1 MTIRT
6 VMTSVAKATGGIVAR
21 RLTGSA
27 PRVLMYHRF
36 SETPRRRR
44 LDAAAFERHLQYLT
58 KHFHVRR
65 LSTVIEMLQEGRPL
79 QPRTV
84 VLTVD
89 DGYADFAE
97 HAYPL
102 LQKYEAPATLFVVT
116 DFLQRNGWLWF
127 DRLHYVLH
135 ATAAAQLDLRIVETR
150 LRCELSSPARR
161 ERAWSA
167 VGELCMRMNTADR
180 VRLAA
185 QLEAALEV
193 ALPATATADYRAMT
207 WAEAARLDP
216 ALVEIGSHT
225 CSHPVLSHC
234 TQAEIEQEL
243 LASKRAIETRL
254 QRQVQAF
261 AYPHGEPADYDARA
275 VAATHAAGYAC
286 ATVAHGE
293 PLVRGADLFRLE
305 RLPAVADP
313 TQFRSTVNGLE
324 LLANRYRAWR
334 QATC

>member
-1 MTIRT
+1 MI
-6 VMTSVAKATGGIVAR
+6 SAAKTAGGVVAR

-36 SETPRRRR
+36 SETPRPRR
-44 LDAAAFERHLQYLT
+44 LDVAAFERHLQYLT
-58 KHFHVRR
+58 KHFRIR
-65 LSTVIEMLQEGRPL
+65 PLSAVVEMLREGCPL
-79 QPRTV
+79 EPRTV

-97 HAYPL
+97 YAYPL

-135 ATAAAQLDLRIVETR
+135 ATAAAHLDVRIDGTR
-150 LRCELSSPARR
+150 VRCELSSATRR

-167 VGELCMRMNTADR
+167 VGERCMRMDAAAR
-180 VRLAA
+180 AGVAA
-185 QLEAALEV
+185 QLETALEV

-207 WAEAARLDP
+207 WAEASRLDP
-216 ALVEIGSHT
+216 ALVDIGSHT
-225 CSHPVLSHC
+225 CSHPVLSRC
-234 TQAEIEQEL
+234 TQAEIEHEL
-243 LASKRAIETRL
+243 FASKRAIETRL
-254 QRQVQAF
+254 LRRVHAF
-261 AYPHGEPADYDARA
+261 AYPHGEPADYDERA
-275 VAATHAAGYAC
+275 VAAAQAAGYAC

-293 PLVRGADLFRLE
+293 PLRRGADLFRLE

-334 QATC
+334 QVTC